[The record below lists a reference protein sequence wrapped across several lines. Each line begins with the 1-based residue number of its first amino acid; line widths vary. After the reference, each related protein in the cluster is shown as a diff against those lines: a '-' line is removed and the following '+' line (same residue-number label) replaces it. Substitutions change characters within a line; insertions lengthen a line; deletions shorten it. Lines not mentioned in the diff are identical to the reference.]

1 MKLKYKKIFITG
13 HKGMVG
19 SAFVRVLKNKP
30 GFRIIIADKKKV
42 NLEDQKAVDK
52 FFKKNKPDYVINAAA
67 LAGGIYANETYCG
80 DFIDKNLIIQ
90 HNVIKSCYKYKIKKL
105 LFLGSSCI
113 YPRDCKQPM
122 KEKYLLGNYLEKTN
136 EAYAIAKIAGLKM
149 CEYYNK
155 QYNTD
160 FRSVMPT
167 NIYGLNDKY
176 HKDNSHVI
184 PAMIMKF
191 HEAKINKKTSV
202 SVWGTGK
209 AKREFIFVDDMVKL
223 CLIVLFKS
231 KKKYFKFLDKNKISF
246 LNIGSGQELSIKDLS
261 LIIKK
266 IVNFK
271 GKIIF
276 DKKKKD
282 GTPRKFLDKSCL
294 RKLIKKN
301 ENFVSLKEGLIKT
314 YSDFLKNKI

>member
-1 MKLKYKKIFITG
+1 
-13 HKGMVG
+13 
-19 SAFVRVLKNKP
+19 
-30 GFRIIIADKKKV
+30 
-42 NLEDQKAVDK
+42 
-52 FFKKNKPDYVINAAA
+52 
-67 LAGGIYANETYCG
+67 
-80 DFIDKNLIIQ
+80 
-90 HNVIKSCYKYKIKKL
+90 
-105 LFLGSSCI
+105 
-113 YPRDCKQPM
+113 M

-191 HEAKINKKTSV
+191 HEAKLTKTSV

-231 KKKYFKFLDKNKISF
+231 KK
-246 LNIGSGQELSIKDLS
+246 
-261 LIIKK
+261 
-266 IVNFK
+266 
-271 GKIIF
+271 IF
-276 DKKKKD
+276 QIF
-282 GTPRKFLDKSCL
+282 R
-294 RKLIKKN
+294 
-301 ENFVSLKEGLIKT
+301 
-314 YSDFLKNKI
+314 